1 MKNNSKTVVFTDRS
15 TESVNI
21 YLKEIRKYKILTQE
35 QEYALWEEMKKGSTS
50 ARTKLINSN
59 LRYVVSRAKQYLG
72 NRVRLEDLIQVGNI
86 GLTEATDKFDA
97 TLGVR
102 LILFARWQI
111 DAELQ
116 KVVTEHKRNAHD
128 LTLDDVAF
136 RDEDCETML
145 KDMLEAD
152 EQYNADWDIRYETAL
167 RAQKD
172 KVKEMGLEWTI
183 GLFEDYLV
191 MTPQGYTLTDLAR
204 KYRITEEK
212 VKDTIKKIGKKLEKN
227 PDL

>member
-1 MKNNSKTVVFTDRS
+1 MKYLLS
-15 TESVNI
+15 TESV
-21 YLKEIRKYKILTQE
+21 
-35 QEYALWEEMKKGSTS
+35 
-50 ARTKLINSN
+50 
-59 LRYVVSRAKQYLG
+59 
-72 NRVRLEDLIQVGNI
+72 NI

-116 KVVTEHKRNAHD
+116 KAVTEHKRNAHD

-136 RDEDCETML
+136 RDDDCETLL

-152 EQYNADWDIRYETAL
+152 EQYDADWDIRYKTAL
-167 RAQKD
+167 LAQKD
-172 KVKEMGLEWTI
+172 KVKEMGLKWAI

-191 MTPQGYTLTDLAR
+191 MTPQGYTLTDLAH

-212 VKDTIKKIGKKLEKN
+212 VKDTIKKIGKNLEKN